1 MFPYWT
7 SNEAVC
13 VGKYHVNPGV
23 WGVSGS
29 TIGRIGVV
37 AHETAHALGLGDRYD
52 TSGVGNGLGE
62 AYHGIGRN
70 FFQNSACWLDYL
82 LDQ

>member
-1 MFPYWT
+1 MKLSLLHHLSSLRLKWGMFPYWT
-7 SNEAVC
+7 SNEAVR

-37 AHETAHALGLGDRYD
+37 AHESAHALGLSDRYD
-52 TSGVGNGLGE
+52 TSGAGNGLGE
-62 AYHGIGRN
+62 A
-70 FFQNSACWLDYL
+70 
-82 LDQ
+82 

>member
-1 MFPYWT
+1 MYPYWT
-7 SNEAVC
+7 SFEGVR

-29 TIGRIGVV
+29 SIGRIGVV
-37 AHETAHALGLGDRYD
+37 AHETAHALGLKDRYD

-62 AYHGIGRN
+62 PFFDVMGRD
-70 FFQNSACWLDYL
+70 CLDLARL
-82 LDQ
+82 LDRLLRS